1 MFTILLPNFFSRNNI
16 CKTQFDTK
24 KRKKIDILFNIVDEK
39 TLQLLLFNLLQLVE
53 CKE

>member
-1 MFTILLPNFFSRNNI
+1 MIWP
-16 CKTQFDTK
+16 K
-24 KRKKIDILFNIVDEK
+24 KKEKKIDMLLNIVDEK